1 MNRGYAVM
9 RGGMGG
15 IETSKNSS
23 NCISYLENVLLKLVL
38 DDDTGKRKQN
48 LVMYMYYS
56 NFDHSRGS

>member
-15 IETSKNSS
+15 IETSNNSS

-38 DDDTGKRKQN
+38 EDDTGNESRI